1 MLEDLLKSNKC
12 FKLVCGAG
20 NEDAVEVEK
29 LVKLYSLAGC
39 KFFDLSAKPEIVDA
53 AKRGLEDREGYLCVS
68 VGIKGDPHVRKACID
83 SEKCVKCHKCE
94 EICPQKAIKNCKMIT
109 PSQLAINGS
118 TEDTSL
124 RPLTAALPSQLA
136 INGSTGDT
144 SLRPLLA
151 ARCIGCGKCGNV
163 CRHGAISYISE
174 NKDLSEVL
182 PPLIEKGI
190 DCIEL
195 HAMGENDDEVFEKW
209 QYINEI
215 FDGLLSIC
223 TARGHLSEEKMIER
237 IKTMTACRKPFS
249 TIVQADGFPM
259 SGGKSDY
266 KTTLQ
271 AVSTAEIVQNANLP
285 VYIMLSGGTNSKTAE
300 LAKMCGINYNGIAIG
315 TFARKIVARYIDR
328 PDFLTNKYAFEDAL
342 KIAKALV
349 DTVE

>member
-1 MLEDLLKSNKC
+1 MLEDLLKTNKC

-20 NEDAVEVEK
+20 NEDATEVEK
-29 LVKLYSLAGC
+29 LVKLYSSAGC

-53 AKRGLEDREGYLCVS
+53 AKRGIEGREGYLCVS

-83 SEKCVKCHKCE
+83 GEKCIGCHKCE
-94 EICPQKAIKNCKMIT
+94 EICPQKAIRGSK
-109 PSQLAINGS
+109 IN
-118 TEDTSL
+118 T
-124 RPLTAALPSQLA
+124 
-136 INGSTGDT
+136 
-144 SLRPLLA
+144 
-151 ARCIGCGKCGNV
+151 ARCIGCGKCGKV
-163 CRHGAISYISE
+163 CRHGAISYVCE

-182 PPLIEKGI
+182 PPLIAKGI

-237 IKTMTACRKPFS
+237 IKTMTAYRRTFS